1 MSFNTNNSTT
11 MNKQPP
17 SSIYQQKRSSAA
29 VNGSGGGSGG
39 GVGSNYASRQ
49 GTHMSLG
56 SGGGAD
62 YVPKGALG
70 LSNKVPAS
78 MGDSNDYLRLK
89 RVNQNV
95 MGSTVK
101 LNGAETDQLNA

>member
-1 MSFNTNNSTT
+1 MNFNTNNGMT
-11 MNKQPP
+11 MNKQP
-17 SSIYQQKRSSAA
+17 SSIYQQKRSS
-29 VNGSGGGSGG
+29 VVNNGSGGGGG
-39 GVGSNYASRQ
+39 ERNYASRQ

-56 SGGGAD
+56 SNGAGGGD
-62 YVPKGALG
+62 HLPKGGLG

-101 LNGAETDQLNA
+101 LNGLETD